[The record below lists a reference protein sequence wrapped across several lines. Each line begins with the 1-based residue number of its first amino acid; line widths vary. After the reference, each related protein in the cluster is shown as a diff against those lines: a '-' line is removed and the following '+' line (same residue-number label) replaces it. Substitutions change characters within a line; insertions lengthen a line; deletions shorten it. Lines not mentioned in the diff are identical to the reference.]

1 MSPIQLAKCL
11 GGHGGGLGAG
21 LRAGKSGK
29 QPLAPSLPNNLVSRF
44 MQHHERQGIL
54 LALAGFIFLSL
65 GDAVIK
71 TMAGQWSP
79 VAVAALRYFFGAIA
93 LAALL
98 LRSEGKRGFR
108 PSHPWLQLAR
118 GICVAG
124 ATLCFFSAI
133 FVMPLATAMAV
144 AFVSPVLVA
153 LLSGPLLGEKTRTIV
168 WLVSAMAMG
177 GVVLVLRPSLAEL
190 GWVALLPLASASFF
204 ALLVIANRAS
214 AGQGS
219 VLSMQAFVAIV
230 AAPPLIIAAIG
241 GHFSGIP
248 ALAITM
254 PDWTIVARCA
264 VVAFTASTA
273 HWLTYL
279 GTTRAGASTIAP
291 TSYVQMLVATFMG
304 WWWFDDVPDLATLA
318 GAGVIILAGLIL
330 WWSTPKAT
338 SKTSD

>member
-1 MSPIQLAKCL
+1 
-11 GGHGGGLGAG
+11 
-21 LRAGKSGK
+21 
-29 QPLAPSLPNNLVSRF
+29 
-44 MQHHERQGIL
+44 MQQHERQGIL
-54 LALAGFIFLSL
+54 LALAGFICLSL

-71 TMAGQWSP
+71 TMAGEWSP
-79 VAVAALRYFFGAIA
+79 VAVAALRYFFGAVA
-93 LAALL
+93 LAAFLY
-98 LRSEGKRGFR
+98 RSEGARGFH
-108 PSHPWLQLAR
+108 PSHPWLQVAR

-144 AFVSPVLVA
+144 AFISPVLVA
-153 LLSGPLLGEKTRTIV
+153 LLSGPLLGEKVRPIV

-219 VLSMQAFVAIV
+219 VLSMQAFVALV
-230 AAPPLIIAAIG
+230 AAPPLILAAIG
-241 GHFSGIP
+241 GHFSGDP

-254 PDWTIVARCA
+254 PDWTIIARCA
-264 VVAFTASTA
+264 VVALTATTA
-273 HWLTYL
+273 HWLTYM

-291 TSYVQMLVATFMG
+291 TSYVQMVVAVIMG
-304 WWWFDDVPDLATLA
+304 WWWFGDVPDLATIG
-318 GAGVIILAGLIL
+318 GAAVIIVAGLIL
-330 WWSTPKAT
+330 WRSTPKAT
-338 SKTSD
+338 PPTPD

>member
-1 MSPIQLAKCL
+1 
-11 GGHGGGLGAG
+11 
-21 LRAGKSGK
+21 
-29 QPLAPSLPNNLVSRF
+29 
-44 MQHHERQGIL
+44 MQQHERKGIL

-71 TMAGQWSP
+71 TMAGEWSP
-79 VAVAALRYFFGAIA
+79 VAVAALRYVLGAVA
-93 LAALL
+93 LSGLL
-98 LRSEGKRGFR
+98 LCSEGTKGFR

-133 FVMPLATAMAV
+133 FVMPLATAMAL

-153 LLSGPLLGEKTRTIV
+153 ILSGPLLGERVRPIV
-168 WLVSAMAMG
+168 WLVSALAMF

-219 VLSMQAFVAIV
+219 ALSMQAYVAVV
-230 AAPPLIIAAIG
+230 AAPPLILAALG
-241 GHFSGIP
+241 GHFSGIES
-248 ALAITM
+248 LAITM
-254 PDWTIVARCA
+254 PDWTIIARCA
-264 VVAFTASTA
+264 VVAFTASMA

-279 GTTRAGASTIAP
+279 GTMRAGAATIAP
-291 TSYVQMLVATFMG
+291 TSYVQMVVATLLG
-304 WWWFDDVPDLATLA
+304 WWWFGDVPDLVTLA
-318 GAGVIILAGLIL
+318 GAAVIILAGLIL
-330 WWSTPKAT
+330 WRSTPKGGPK
-338 SKTSD
+338 SSD

>member
-1 MSPIQLAKCL
+1 
-11 GGHGGGLGAG
+11 
-21 LRAGKSGK
+21 
-29 QPLAPSLPNNLVSRF
+29 
-44 MQHHERQGIL
+44 MQQHERKGIL

-71 TMAGQWSP
+71 TMAGEWSP

-93 LAALL
+93 LSALL
-98 LRSEGKRGFR
+98 LRSEGPKGFR

-133 FVMPLATAMAV
+133 FVMPLATAMAL

-153 LLSGPLLGEKTRTIV
+153 ILSGPLLGERVRPIV
-168 WLVSAMAMG
+168 WLVSALAMF

-219 VLSMQAFVAIV
+219 ALSMQAYVAVV
-230 AAPPLIIAAIG
+230 AAPPLILAALG
-241 GHFSGIP
+241 GHFSGIES
-248 ALAITM
+248 LAITM
-254 PDWTIVARCA
+254 PDWTIIARCA

-279 GTTRAGASTIAP
+279 GTMRAGAATIAP
-291 TSYVQMLVATFMG
+291 TSYVQMVVATLLG
-304 WWWFDDVPDLATLA
+304 WWWFGDVPDLVTLA
-318 GAGVIILAGLIL
+318 GAAVIILAGLIL
-330 WWSTPKAT
+330 WRSTPKGGPK
-338 SKTSD
+338 SSD